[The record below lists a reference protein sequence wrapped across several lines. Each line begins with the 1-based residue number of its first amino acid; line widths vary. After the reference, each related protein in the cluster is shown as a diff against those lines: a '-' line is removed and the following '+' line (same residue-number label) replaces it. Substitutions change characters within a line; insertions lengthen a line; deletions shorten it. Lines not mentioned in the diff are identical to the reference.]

1 MMIRVL
7 TIIFLA
13 VITLATLFVLRK
25 KPPENLTPVYLLS
38 ITVKIF
44 LSCCFVIWFILYDR
58 EAANSN
64 VIFFL
69 VAYVIFTAAEVIFL
83 LVKKRA

>member
-1 MMIRVL
+1 MIRVL
-7 TIIFLA
+7 ITAFLV
-13 VITLATLFVLRK
+13 VITSVTILILRK
-25 KPPENLTPVYLLS
+25 KSPENLTPVYLLS

-69 VAYVIFTAAEVIFL
+69 VAYVIFTAGEVIFL